1 MSRVQRSPSSRSP
14 GCTHKT
20 LHYEVPVSMTSAT
33 SRDESAAPLR
43 RDVRLLGS
51 ILGDVLVEQDG
62 PELLAAVERVRLL
75 AREAREGATAAD
87 VSAEIAALPSER
99 QALVLRAF
107 SLYFQLA
114 NIAEQHHRLRRRREY
129 EHEGQAPRESL
140 AEAIQ
145 LLGEADVEEAV
156 QRLSVELVLTAH
168 PAEATRRTVL

>member
-1 MSRVQRSPSSRSP
+1 MSRGQRSPSSRSP

-33 SRDESAAPLR
+33 SRDKSAAPLR

-129 EHEGQAPRESL
+129 GNEERPARESL
-140 AEAIQ
+140 RDAFE
-145 LLGEADVEEAV
+145 
-156 QRLSVELVLTAH
+156 RLP
-168 PAEATRRTVL
+168 PARG